1 VLLHDTEGDSEKDP
15 TTPEKPPQRK
25 PVAKLRVARM
35 ARVRARN
42 AVAFYKRPKG
52 KKSSPDETPPSGDAP
67 LTPSPLGTQG
77 TEGFP
82 LGTEDESDSAPVSTT
97 GLTPEPESAYLSGE
111 LDLVADFTVEA
122 REHIASIEKGLLRLE
137 QNPEDK
143 DAIHSVFRAFHSIK
157 GLAGFLA
164 LDRIQT
170 LTHEVETLLEEVR
183 NGRYAVDSALVD
195 VVLQSADYV
204 SRSLVCLDALVA
216 GKPMPLP
223 ALDPALVD
231 LVRAVHQGKERRAS
245 ATQMSPAAEPPQAA
259 SPAPGASDGAG
270 TPRATEASRVKV
282 DTRKLDSLVEMVGE
296 LVVAQSLLRHDERL
310 KIDLNAPIALKISQM
325 ARITSEVQQITMA
338 MRMVPIQGLFQ
349 KTARLAR
356 DLSRKSGKL
365 VEFVTSG
372 EDTELDR
379 NIVEELADP
388 LVHMIRN
395 SMDHGLETPEERV
408 KAGKSATGKVGLR
421 ASHQAGMILVEIFDD
436 GRGLDAAK
444 LRARGIER
452 GLISENL
459 SYSEEELFGL
469 IFEPGFSTAA
479 KVTDISGRGVGMD
492 VVKRHI
498 ERLRGRIE
506 IRSQLGA
513 GATFLL
519 KLPLTLAII
528 DGLVVGVGGERY
540 VMPIVAVREMF
551 RPAKN
556 TVTSIEGNR
565 EMVRLRDQVMP
576 VVRLSERFGVRA
588 ANQSLEQSLLIV
600 TETESR
606 TFSLVVDELLG
617 RQEVVI
623 KSLGEVFGNVAGV
636 AGGAILGDGRVG
648 LILDPKGVFE
658 AGAKQAATL
667 HA

>member
-1 VLLHDTEGDSEKDP
+1 MLPPDGEKS
-15 TTPEKPPQRK
+15 QRRK
-25 PVAKLRVARM
+25 PVAKLRAARS
-35 ARVRARN
+35 ARVQARS
-42 AVAFYKRPKG
+42 AIVFFKRPKG
-52 KKSSPDETPPSGDAP
+52 KKSAPEESQPTHTPEGQGPETAFPELAEP
-67 LTPSPLGTQG
+67 
-77 TEGFP
+77 FP
-82 LGTEDESDSAPVSTT
+82 LGPESASDSPAPTAES
-97 GLTPEPESAYLSGE
+97 ESAYLSGE

-164 LDRIQT
+164 LNQIQT

-183 NGRYAVDSALVD
+183 NGRHAVDSALVD

-204 SRSLVCLDALVA
+204 SRSLVSLDALVA
-216 GKPMPLP
+216 GKHVPMP
-223 ALDPALVD
+223 ALDPALVE
-231 LVRAVHQGKERRAS
+231 LVRDVHQGKEQKAS
-245 ATQMSPAAEPPQAA
+245 PGKAAVAEPPQAA
-259 SPAPGASDGAG
+259 PPPQGPSEGAP
-270 TPRATEASRVKV
+270 THRATEASRVKV
-282 DTRKLDSLVEMVGE
+282 DTRKLDLLVEMVGE

-310 KIDLNAPIALKISQM
+310 KIDVNAPIALKISQM

-395 SMDHGLETPEERV
+395 SMDHGLESPEERT
-408 KAGKSATGKVGLR
+408 KAGKNPTGKVGLR
-421 ASHQAGMILVEIFDD
+421 ASHQAGMIVVEIFDD

-444 LRARGIER
+444 LRSRGIER
-452 GLISENL
+452 GLINENS

-513 GATFLL
+513 GATFLVE
-519 KLPLTLAII
+519 ASA
-528 DGLVVGVGGERY
+528 DACDHRRAGGRGGRRALRGADCRGAGN
-540 VMPIVAVREMF
+540 V
-551 RPAKN
+551 PA
-556 TVTSIEGNR
+556 
-565 EMVRLRDQVMP
+565 
-576 VVRLSERFGVRA
+576 
-588 ANQSLEQSLLIV
+588 
-600 TETESR
+600 
-606 TFSLVVDELLG
+606 
-617 RQEVVI
+617 RQEHRD
-623 KSLGEVFGNVAGV
+623 FN
-636 AGGAILGDGRVG
+636 
-648 LILDPKGVFE
+648 
-658 AGAKQAATL
+658 
-667 HA
+667 

>member
-1 VLLHDTEGDSEKDP
+1 
-15 TTPEKPPQRK
+15 
-25 PVAKLRVARM
+25 M
-35 ARVRARN
+35 
-42 AVAFYKRPKG
+42 
-52 KKSSPDETPPSGDAP
+52 
-67 LTPSPLGTQG
+67 
-77 TEGFP
+77 
-82 LGTEDESDSAPVSTT
+82 
-97 GLTPEPESAYLSGE
+97 
-111 LDLVADFTVEA
+111 
-122 REHIASIEKGLLRLE
+122 
-137 QNPEDK
+137 
-143 DAIHSVFRAFHSIK
+143 
-157 GLAGFLA
+157 
-164 LDRIQT
+164 
-170 LTHEVETLLEEVR
+170 
-183 NGRYAVDSALVD
+183 
-195 VVLQSADYV
+195 
-204 SRSLVCLDALVA
+204 
-216 GKPMPLP
+216 
-223 ALDPALVD
+223 
-231 LVRAVHQGKERRAS
+231 
-245 ATQMSPAAEPPQAA
+245 
-259 SPAPGASDGAG
+259 
-270 TPRATEASRVKV
+270 KV
-282 DTRKLDSLVEMVGE
+282 DTRKLDLLVEMVGE

-310 KIDLNAPIALKISQM
+310 KIDVNAPIALKISQM

-395 SMDHGLETPEERV
+395 SMDHGLESPEERV

-421 ASHQAGMILVEIFDD
+421 ASHQAGMIVVEIFDD

-452 GLISENL
+452 GLINENS

-540 VMPIVAVREMF
+540 VVPIVAVREMF

-556 TVTSIEGNR
+556 TVTSIEGHR
-565 EMVRLRDQVMP
+565 EMVRLRI
-576 VVRLSERFGVRA
+576 R
-588 ANQSLEQSLLIV
+588 
-600 TETESR
+600 
-606 TFSLVVDELLG
+606 
-617 RQEVVI
+617 
-623 KSLGEVFGNVAGV
+623 
-636 AGGAILGDGRVG
+636 
-648 LILDPKGVFE
+648 
-658 AGAKQAATL
+658 
-667 HA
+667 

>member
-1 VLLHDTEGDSEKDP
+1 
-15 TTPEKPPQRK
+15 
-25 PVAKLRVARM
+25 
-35 ARVRARN
+35 
-42 AVAFYKRPKG
+42 
-52 KKSSPDETPPSGDAP
+52 
-67 LTPSPLGTQG
+67 
-77 TEGFP
+77 
-82 LGTEDESDSAPVSTT
+82 
-97 GLTPEPESAYLSGE
+97 
-111 LDLVADFTVEA
+111 
-122 REHIASIEKGLLRLE
+122 
-137 QNPEDK
+137 
-143 DAIHSVFRAFHSIK
+143 
-157 GLAGFLA
+157 
-164 LDRIQT
+164 
-170 LTHEVETLLEEVR
+170 
-183 NGRYAVDSALVD
+183 
-195 VVLQSADYV
+195 
-204 SRSLVCLDALVA
+204 
-216 GKPMPLP
+216 
-223 ALDPALVD
+223 
-231 LVRAVHQGKERRAS
+231 
-245 ATQMSPAAEPPQAA
+245 
-259 SPAPGASDGAG
+259 
-270 TPRATEASRVKV
+270 
-282 DTRKLDSLVEMVGE
+282 
-296 LVVAQSLLRHDERL
+296 
-310 KIDLNAPIALKISQM
+310 
-325 ARITSEVQQITMA
+325 
-338 MRMVPIQGLFQ
+338 
-349 KTARLAR
+349 
-356 DLSRKSGKL
+356 
-365 VEFVTSG
+365 
-372 EDTELDR
+372 
-379 NIVEELADP
+379 
-388 LVHMIRN
+388 MIRN
-395 SMDHGLETPEERV
+395 SMDHGLEPPEERV
-408 KAGKSATGKVGLR
+408 NAGKSATGKVGLR
-421 ASHQAGMILVEIFDD
+421 ASHQAGMIVVEIFDD
-436 GRGLDAAK
+436 GRGLDAAR
-444 LRARGIER
+444 LRTRGIER
-452 GLISENL
+452 GLINENS

-540 VMPIVAVREMF
+540 VVPIVAVREMF

-576 VVRLSERFGVRA
+576 VVRLSERFGIRA

-658 AGAKQAATL
+658 SGAKQAATL

>member
-1 VLLHDTEGDSEKDP
+1 
-15 TTPEKPPQRK
+15 
-25 PVAKLRVARM
+25 
-35 ARVRARN
+35 
-42 AVAFYKRPKG
+42 
-52 KKSSPDETPPSGDAP
+52 
-67 LTPSPLGTQG
+67 
-77 TEGFP
+77 
-82 LGTEDESDSAPVSTT
+82 
-97 GLTPEPESAYLSGE
+97 
-111 LDLVADFTVEA
+111 
-122 REHIASIEKGLLRLE
+122 
-137 QNPEDK
+137 
-143 DAIHSVFRAFHSIK
+143 
-157 GLAGFLA
+157 
-164 LDRIQT
+164 
-170 LTHEVETLLEEVR
+170 
-183 NGRYAVDSALVD
+183 
-195 VVLQSADYV
+195 
-204 SRSLVCLDALVA
+204 
-216 GKPMPLP
+216 
-223 ALDPALVD
+223 
-231 LVRAVHQGKERRAS
+231 
-245 ATQMSPAAEPPQAA
+245 
-259 SPAPGASDGAG
+259 
-270 TPRATEASRVKV
+270 VKV
-282 DTRKLDSLVEMVGE
+282 DTRKLDLLVEMVGE

-310 KIDLNAPIALKISQM
+310 KIDVNAPIALKISQM

-395 SMDHGLETPEERV
+395 SMDHGLEPPEERV
-408 KAGKSATGKVGLR
+408 NAGKSATGKVGLR
-421 ASHQAGMILVEIFDD
+421 ASHQAGMIVVEIFDD

-452 GLISENL
+452 GLINEN
-459 SYSEEELFGL
+459 SIYSEEELFGL

-506 IRSQLGA
+506 IRSQPGA

-540 VMPIVAVREMF
+540 VVPIVAVREMF

-576 VVRLSERFGVRA
+576 VVRLSERFGIRA

-623 KSLGEVFGNVAGV
+623 KSLGEVFGNIAGV

-658 AGAKQAATL
+658 SGAKQAAIL

>member
-1 VLLHDTEGDSEKDP
+1 VLLQNGEQ
-15 TTPEKPPQRK
+15 PPRQK
-25 PVAKLRVARM
+25 PVAKLRAART
-35 ARVRARN
+35 AQVRARS
-42 AVAFYKRPKG
+42 AVAFYKRTKG
-52 KKSSPDETPPSGDAP
+52 KKSEPEEPQPPCDAP
-67 LTPSPLGTQG
+67 LSQDAPLSREQGNREQGNEFPDLAGPFPDIASLPSSTPAP
-77 TEGFP
+77 
-82 LGTEDESDSAPVSTT
+82 DSD
-97 GLTPEPESAYLSGE
+97 SAYLSGE

-164 LDRIQT
+164 LNQIQT

-183 NGRYAVDSALVD
+183 NGRYALDSALVD

-204 SRSLVCLDALVA
+204 SRSLTSLDALVA
-216 GKPMPLP
+216 GKQVPLP
-223 ALDPALVD
+223 PLDAALVD
-231 LVRAVHQGKERRAS
+231 LVRAVHQGKERKAS
-245 ATQMSPAAEPPQAA
+245 AGQAATPEPPQAA
-259 SPAPGASDGAG
+259 ATQGAPPQGTGEGVPAHRAS
-270 TPRATEASRVKV
+270 EASRVKV
-282 DTRKLDSLVEMVGE
+282 DTRKLDLLVEMVGE

-310 KIDLNAPIALKISQM
+310 KIDVNAPIALKISQM

-395 SMDHGLETPEERV
+395 SMDHGLEAPEERV
-408 KAGKSATGKVGLR
+408 RAGKSATGKVGLR
-421 ASHQAGMILVEIFDD
+421 ASHQAGMIVVEIFDD

-444 LRARGIER
+444 LRTRGIER
-452 GLISENL
+452 GLINENS

-498 ERLRGRIE
+498 ERLRGRID

-540 VMPIVAVREMF
+540 VVPIVAVREMF

-576 VVRLSERFGVRA
+576 VVRLSERFGIRA

-658 AGAKQAATL
+658 SGAKQAATL

>member
-1 VLLHDTEGDSEKDP
+1 VLPPDREKSLRP
-15 TTPEKPPQRK
+15 K
-25 PVAKLRVARM
+25 PVAKLRAARS
-35 ARVRARN
+35 ARVRAQS
-42 AVAFYKRPKG
+42 AIAFFKRPKG
-52 KKSSPDETPPSGDAP
+52 KKSTPEESQPTQTPEAPAPETAFPELAGP
-67 LTPSPLGTQG
+67 
-77 TEGFP
+77 FP
-82 LGTEDESDSAPVSTT
+82 LGPESSSDSAPAS
-97 GLTPEPESAYLSGE
+97 TPESESAYLSGE

-137 QNPEDK
+137 QNTEDK

-164 LDRIQT
+164 LNQIQT

-204 SRSLVCLDALVA
+204 SRSLASLDALVA
-216 GKPMPLP
+216 GKQIPLP

-231 LVRAVHQGKERRAS
+231 LVRAVHQGKEQKAS
-245 ATQMSPAAEPPQAA
+245 SGKTAVPDLPQAA
-259 SPAPGASDGAG
+259 PPSPGTGEGVPTHRAS
-270 TPRATEASRVKV
+270 EASRVKV
-282 DTRKLDSLVEMVGE
+282 DTRKLDLLVEMVGE

-310 KIDLNAPIALKISQM
+310 KIDVNAPIALKISQM

-395 SMDHGLETPEERV
+395 SMDHGLESPEERV
-408 KAGKSATGKVGLR
+408 KAGKSPTGKVGLR
-421 ASHQAGMILVEIFDD
+421 ASHQAGMIVVEIFDD

-444 LRARGIER
+444 LRSRGIER
-452 GLISENL
+452 GLINENS

-498 ERLRGRIE
+498 ERLRGRID

-540 VMPIVAVREMF
+540 VVPIVAVREMF

-576 VVRLSERFGVRA
+576 VVRLSERFGIRA
-588 ANQSLEQSLLIV
+588 SNQSLEQSLLIV

-606 TFSLVVDELLG
+606 VFSLVVDELLG

-623 KSLGEVFGNVAGV
+623 KSLGEVFGNIAGI

-658 AGAKQAATL
+658 STAKQAAVL